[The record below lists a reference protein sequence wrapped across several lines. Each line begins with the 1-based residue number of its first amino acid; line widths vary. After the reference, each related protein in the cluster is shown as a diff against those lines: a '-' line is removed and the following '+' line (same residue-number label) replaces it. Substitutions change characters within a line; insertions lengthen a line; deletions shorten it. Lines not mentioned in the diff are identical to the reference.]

1 MLVVK
6 TNFNELDESMNTV
19 NAIVSDKLL
28 NDNFRNAIFRIKGN
42 RVQIAAYNGNVTSL
56 TDLHSVIEKP
66 EGYPEESFVQ
76 FKAKEI
82 MDVLNAF
89 KGLRKTKVEDV
100 EFHIEDTQAVMLI
113 KEVPLDDEMDNADKY
128 NQVSRFRITM
138 PRLEKL
144 AQDAITRLEVDVEGE
159 VVNTSQFLIYID
171 SLLPT
176 VAKETRESTSNVMF
190 SDEWVYT
197 ALANYT
203 AVLDN
208 KLPEVFRGFR
218 LKNSTVSFV
227 KNFISGSEEFEIH
240 KEETDGKMVILTLK
254 VGNAV
259 ASIQCADMSRS
270 LDMSNY
276 VKTSENRIA
285 VDKDYL
291 FDVLKRIGLDTNGA
305 SVSVEFTEDGATMT
319 VASKQMKQDIPVE
332 RAKGVGSYSF
342 VMKADLFASL
352 ILSHMSV
359 FTGQVYLYFEENKT
373 GQTEMSVKDNTGL
386 WQTKIMGMSPAKS
399 DFAWV

>member
-28 NDNFRNAIFRIKGN
+28 NDNFRNAIFRIKGD

-56 TDLHSVIEKP
+56 TDLHSFIEKP

-138 PRLEKL
+138 PRLEKVT
-144 AQDAITRLEVDVEGE
+144 QDAISRLEVEVEGE

-240 KEETDGKMVILTLK
+240 KEVANGKMVILTLK

-285 VDKDYL
+285 IDKDYL

-399 DFAWV
+399 DFSWV